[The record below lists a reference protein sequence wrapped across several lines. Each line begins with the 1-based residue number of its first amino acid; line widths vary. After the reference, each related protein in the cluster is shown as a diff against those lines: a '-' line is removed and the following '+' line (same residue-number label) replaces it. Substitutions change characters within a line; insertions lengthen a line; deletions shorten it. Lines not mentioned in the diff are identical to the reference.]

1 MSKFLALHRS
11 PSAETFVAGM
21 QPGTSVDGI
30 SGDMPASAFDPATT
44 TSQQVVGDKTGTQY
58 SLHVIEDL
66 RELNVSEAFS
76 TSGAITFAGG
86 NIEGSVNTAFDLSQS
101 HASTGR
107 SILIVLRCEKHGLA
121 TRIGSVAKLTEAA
134 KSLINN
140 PSVFRERFG
149 DYYVHEISHEARF
162 TAVCVDAQGSGKFE
176 SQLKSAAKES
186 NASIEVQYDILGDM
200 GSAHIDVN
208 ASATDNLT
216 LFDAKC
222 VPVPSTVHLRHYCN
236 IEPQIP
242 RSIEMDPDLYLRTG
256 TRKAFDDIR
265 LAVLFNST
273 LPADGSSRIRRRRK
287 IEELFREI
295 HANRSGYS
303 TNPQELSN
311 VLNDLAGLLEEFNQ
325 ILACHEL
332 ITSLRNVSYDDAI
345 RGHRIDHT
353 DGTAA
358 WVRSQKN
365 IGTFSVGR
373 TNPSAEDIKKYGIE
387 HVSKGPGMES
397 QRDYALLR
405 QVWGSLAFPRGTGV
419 DGAVIGFTVNSHWT
433 DGTNGWWGIVPKTG
447 PLGKKDLK
455 VSVQSEGSRGMH
467 KSPRLE
473 LTAVAFSYKHFC
485 DSRTSNP
492 ESQTLDSHRSVV
504 FWFSPG
510 SNREPSVDITHCR
523 FSVTA
528 AHKAAHFKFMIVVVI
543 RDLSGHGPPFA
554 RKRGRKRAMHTLS
567 MSWGGPSPLPAR
579 FPRHHTWVWGMGDMR
594 KGKRRKG
601 AAREQKDGCTNVG
614 GAKGTQAT
622 VMSRDSAHNREEYSR
637 TYQLMRG
644 RFGADYLTRITAAQ
658 DCQVMEASHSALNR
672 RSWDRAALLCDFIY
686 FSTSGATQDEVPR
699 EAFHQGLFA
708 SHKNGKAEVDYRQLW
723 SGVCHGVTTTV
734 PAVDLLKRQ
743 YTCAVSVGQAVYGL
757 TIKKD
762 VIVMEKF
769 KCREKEHLRLKVLNK
784 IGARN
789 CAAN

>member
-325 ILACHEL
+325 ILACREL
-332 ITSLRNVSYDDAI
+332 ITSLRNISYDDAI

-358 WVRSQKN
+358 WIRSQKN

-387 HVSKGPGMES
+387 HVSRGPGMES
-397 QRDYALLR
+397 QQDYALLR
-405 QVWGSLAFPRGTGV
+405 QVWGSLGFPGGTGV
-419 DGAVIGFTVNSHWT
+419 DGTVIGFTVDSHWT

-455 VSVQSEGSRGMH
+455 VSVESEGSKGMH
-467 KSPRLE
+467 WS
-473 LTAVAFSYKHFC
+473 
-485 DSRTSNP
+485 
-492 ESQTLDSHRSVV
+492 LDVCESVV
-504 FWFSPG
+504 LGCSYDSFSIE
-510 SNREPSVDITHCR
+510 EP
-523 FSVTA
+523 
-528 AHKAAHFKFMIVVVI
+528 
-543 RDLSGHGPPFA
+543 
-554 RKRGRKRAMHTLS
+554 
-567 MSWGGPSPLPAR
+567 
-579 FPRHHTWVWGMGDMR
+579 
-594 KGKRRKG
+594 
-601 AAREQKDGCTNVG
+601 
-614 GAKGTQAT
+614 
-622 VMSRDSAHNREEYSR
+622 
-637 TYQLMRG
+637 
-644 RFGADYLTRITAAQ
+644 
-658 DCQVMEASHSALNR
+658 
-672 RSWDRAALLCDFIY
+672 
-686 FSTSGATQDEVPR
+686 
-699 EAFHQGLFA
+699 
-708 SHKNGKAEVDYRQLW
+708 
-723 SGVCHGVTTTV
+723 
-734 PAVDLLKRQ
+734 
-743 YTCAVSVGQAVYGL
+743 
-757 TIKKD
+757 
-762 VIVMEKF
+762 
-769 KCREKEHLRLKVLNK
+769 
-784 IGARN
+784 
-789 CAAN
+789 